1 MNTTQQN
8 AGETVF
14 NAIAELFMANTDE
27 GYRTFVNQG
36 GTSSAKTYTLLQVLL
51 YHAIKEKGSVCTVVG
66 QDLPNLKVGALRDM
80 KTITGG
86 SDWMQR
92 FVKFNDSTS
101 TMSMMNGSIIEFKS
115 YANAQDAKGGKRDY
129 LFVNEA
135 NGISYEVYWQLAIRT
150 RKRIWIDYNPSA
162 RFWVHDEI
170 IGREGVKLIISD
182 HRGNCFLT
190 EEEHDRIE
198 NISDREL
205 WKVYARGY
213 TGMVQGLVF
222 TNWDIV
228 DELPPMEEWKM
239 SCRGLDFGF
248 SQDPSALEHV
258 VLAHGD
264 LWIDEEV
271 YSTGLTNPLLAKKAK
286 EAGVTGEHEIIA
298 DCAEPK
304 SIAELRGEGLW
315 VTPSAKGKDS
325 IVVGLDILRRYKIHI
340 TRRSLGLL
348 DNFRRYSW
356 SKDREGNM
364 TNKPED
370 RNNHGV
376 DAIRYVALKRLNIMP
391 KARGVTRR
399 N

>member
-1 MNTTQQN
+1 
-8 AGETVF
+8 
-14 NAIAELFMANTDE
+14 
-27 GYRTFVNQG
+27 
-36 GTSSAKTYTLLQVLL
+36 
-51 YHAIKEKGSVCTVVG
+51 
-66 QDLPNLKVGALRDM
+66 
-80 KTITGG
+80 
-86 SDWMQR
+86 
-92 FVKFNDSTS
+92 
-101 TMSMMNGSIIEFKS
+101 
-115 YANAQDAKGGKRDY
+115 
-129 LFVNEA
+129 VNEA
-135 NGISYEVYWQLAIRT
+135 NGITYDIYWQLAIRT

-198 NISDREL
+198 NISDKEL

-258 VLAHGD
+258 VLAHGE

-286 EAGVTGEHEIIA
+286 DAGVTGEHEIIA

-340 TRRSLGLL
+340 TRRSLGIL

-376 DAIRYVALKRLNIMP
+376 DAIRYVALRKVNIMP